1 MDKNYIDWN
10 VLLFRFI
17 HNYTDC
23 HLIGKWLKELL
34 FFSICVLIL
43 VSENIIYTLNA
54 CLSQEVDGGDEI
66 DEAVD
71 AEDDSS
77 ILLGDVDDSVQGDAD
92 SLILSCSLFF
102 SNFLIRTSAAKAKA
116 NKIKMI
122 SKMGCSHRNGDRN
135 TPEEKMEAMK

>member
-1 MDKNYIDWN
+1 MDD
-10 VLLFRFI
+10 
-17 HNYTDC
+17 
-23 HLIGKWLKELL
+23 
-34 FFSICVLIL
+34 
-43 VSENIIYTLNA
+43 
-54 CLSQEVDGGDEI
+54 
-66 DEAVD
+66 AVD

-116 NKIKMI
+116 NKIRMI
-122 SKMGCSHRNGDRN
+122 SKRAVTMEMATE